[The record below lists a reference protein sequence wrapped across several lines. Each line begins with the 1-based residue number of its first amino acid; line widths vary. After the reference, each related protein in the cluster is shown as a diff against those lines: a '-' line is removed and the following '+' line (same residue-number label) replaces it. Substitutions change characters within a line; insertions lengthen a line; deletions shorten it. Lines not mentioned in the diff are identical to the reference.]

1 MRHSLPTVLA
11 VLVAAA
17 GIGYGL
23 MVLSQDLRRVSD
35 DLDAVA
41 RDMST
46 MSDDVRS
53 IADDVNAIADALAG
67 EPEDDEQRQAT
78 AVAQRAHAPR
88 LRRTHLVIRSVRVS
102 TVPSVAV
109 GSPSRTFPTSR

>member
-1 MRHSLPTVLA
+1 MRQSLPTILA

-17 GIGYGL
+17 GIAYAL
-23 MVLSQDLRRVSD
+23 TLVSRDLRRVSD

-41 RDMST
+41 HDMST

-78 AVAQRAHAPR
+78 NVAQRAHAPR
-88 LRRTHLVIRSVRVS
+88 LRHTHLVIRQRPHARVL
-102 TVPSVAV
+102 A
-109 GSPSRTFPTSR
+109 GAR

>member
-1 MRHSLPTVLA
+1 MVGALGMRHSLPTVLA

-53 IADDVNAIADALAG
+53 IADDVNADERYLACFASTRSEIVVPIVYEG
-67 EPEDDEQRQAT
+67 RV
-78 AVAQRAHAPR
+78 VAEIDIH
-88 LRRTHLVIRSVRVS
+88 
-102 TVPSVAV
+102 
-109 GSPSRTFPTSR
+109 

>member
-23 MVLSQDLRRVSD
+23 MVLSRDLRRVSD

-67 EPEDDEQRQAT
+67 EPEDDEQRQTT
-78 AVAQRAHAPR
+78 AVAQRAHAHQPQ
-88 LRRTHLVIRSVRVS
+88 LRRMHLVIRRRPRVHVV
-102 TVPSVAV
+102 TGA
-109 GSPSRTFPTSR
+109 R